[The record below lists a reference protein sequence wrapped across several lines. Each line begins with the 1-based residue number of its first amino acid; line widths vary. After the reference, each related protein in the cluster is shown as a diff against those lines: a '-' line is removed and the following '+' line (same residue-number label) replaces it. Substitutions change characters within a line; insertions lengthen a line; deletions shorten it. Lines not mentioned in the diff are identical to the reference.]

1 MAVVV
6 TKQRTIAHSTKPLPV
21 SGPNPNTHSIQSGR
35 MGVMT
40 EKTPLTKAKPAVTQN
55 RRLTFLA
62 IAASISPLSR
72 TGCLR
77 PLGALSLSARPSRAR
92 PFQLSPKPLSSTWL
106 GSFHETWR

>member
-6 TKQRTIAHSTKPLPV
+6 TKQRTIAPSTRPLPL
-21 SGPNPNTHSIQSGR
+21 SGLNPNTHSIQSGR

-40 EKTPLTKAKPAVTQN
+40 EKTPLAKAKHAVTQN
-55 RRLTFLA
+55 RRLTILV

-77 PLGALSLSARPSRAR
+77 PLGALSPLGAALSSVALSIESQAALMNSARLLA
-92 PFQLSPKPLSSTWL
+92 
-106 GSFHETWR
+106 